1 MKKYWFVFSLLVLW
15 ISACQQDEEI
25 SSPATNKT
33 AFEDGFFIIN
43 EGGFT
48 NNNASIDF
56 YEYATDSLHKD
67 LYLNQNQE
75 QLGDIFQ
82 SAYKVGSD
90 YYLTINN
97 SGKIV
102 QTDSLLNKV
111 SSIDDLSSPR
121 YMAFYGGKAFISD
134 LYADLVHVADL
145 SSNTLVNSIQM
156 DSWTEGITTKDSFVI
171 VCLPQEDEVRLI
183 HAPTETTIDTLS
195 ITGGPSAILSDS
207 EGYLWVLGSGNYQG
221 TIFPSLSKI
230 EIQEDKLNIVFSES
244 INGVTG
250 YFPSICYNPL
260 ANELYIALGQSIF
273 RQEATSNGLDLALL
287 FDSDAINIYG
297 INFNPNHNEILLSD
311 AIDYA
316 QQGIIFR
323 YDLEGNKL
331 SSFKAGLIPNGFL
344 IHQ

>member
-1 MKKYWFVFSLLVLW
+1 MKKYWLVFSLFILYV
-15 ISACQQDEEI
+15 SACQQDEEI
-25 SSPATNKT
+25 ISPVSINS

-56 YEYATDSLHKD
+56 YEYETDSLYKD
-67 LYLNQNQE
+67 LYLSQNQE

-97 SGKIV
+97 SGKII

-111 SSIDDLSSPR
+111 SSIDELSSPR
-121 YMAFYGGKAFISD
+121 YMAFFDDKAFISD

-145 SSNTLVNSIQM
+145 TSNTVVNSIQM
-156 DSWTEGITTKDSFVI
+156 GSWTEGIISKDSFVI

-183 HAPTETTIDTLS
+183 HASTEITIDTLS
-195 ITGGPSAILSDS
+195 IAGGPSAILSDQD
-207 EGYLWVLGSGNYQG
+207 GYLWVLGSGNYQG
-221 TIFPSLSKI
+221 TILPSLSKI
-230 EIQEDKLNIVFSES
+230 EIQNDKLNSVFSES
-244 INGVTG
+244 MNGVTG
-250 YFPSICYNPL
+250 YFPSICYNPT
-260 ANELYIALGQSIF
+260 ASEIYIALGQSIYS
-273 RQEATSNGLDLALL
+273 QNTTLNELDLTLL
-287 FDSDAINIYG
+287 FDSDAVNIYG
-297 INFNPNHNEILLSD
+297 LNFNPNHDEILISD

-344 IHQ
+344 IN

>member
-1 MKKYWFVFSLLVLW
+1 MKKYWFLFSLLVLW
-15 ISACQQDEEI
+15 ISACRQDEEI
-25 SSPATNKT
+25 ISPVTNNA

-56 YEYATDSLHKD
+56 YEYATDSLYKD
-67 LYLNQNQE
+67 LYLTKNQE

-82 SAYKVGSD
+82 SAYKLGSD

-97 SGKIV
+97 SGKII

-111 SSIDDLSSPR
+111 SSIDNLSSPR
-121 YMAFYGGKAFISD
+121 YMAFFEDKAFISD

-145 SSNTLVNSIQM
+145 TSNTVVNSIQM
-156 DSWTEGITTKDSFVI
+156 DSWTEGILTKDSFVI
-171 VCLPQEDEVRLI
+171 VCLPQEDELRLI

-195 ITGGPSAILSDS
+195 IAGGPSAILSDQD
-207 EGYLWVLGSGNYQG
+207 GYLWVLGSGNYQG
-221 TIFPSLSKI
+221 TILPSLSKI
-230 EIQEDKLNIVFSES
+230 DIQNGKLNIVFSEPM
-244 INGVTG
+244 NGVTG

-260 ANELYIALGQSIF
+260 ANEIYIALGQSIY
-273 RQEATSNGLDLALL
+273 RQNTTLDGLDLALL

-297 INFNPNHNEILLSD
+297 LNFNPNHNEILISD

-344 IHQ
+344 IH